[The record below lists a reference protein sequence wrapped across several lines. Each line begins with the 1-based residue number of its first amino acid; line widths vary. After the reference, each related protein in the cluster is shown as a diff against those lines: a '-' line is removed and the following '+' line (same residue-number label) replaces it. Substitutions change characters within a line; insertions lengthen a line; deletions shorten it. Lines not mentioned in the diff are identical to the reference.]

1 MILLAAAQQTTSHGP
16 SWWVPLL
23 AIAGAIL
30 TAVVA
35 GALVWYQAR
44 GDRRRSLY
52 SSAYK
57 AAMSWAEMVYRVRR
71 RCEGQEQE
79 LVARFHDAQED
90 ISYHEGWLS
99 TESAALGRSYCKF
112 VAAVRAA
119 ASPLIQAAW
128 KEPVRPLVEHTRD
141 GDGHPDVRAV
151 RDAFMLDVREHLSI
165 WPWVRRRVDERNPE
179 ASAQQATE
187 QDRRPVTQAQG
198 GSADEA

>member
-1 MILLAAAQQTTSHGP
+1 MVIFAAAQQSTSHGP
-16 SWWVPLL
+16 SWWVPLA

-44 GDRRRSLY
+44 GDRRRGLY
-52 SSAYK
+52 SNAYK
-57 AAMSWAEMVYRVRR
+57 AAMSWVEMVYRVRR

-79 LVARFHDAQED
+79 LLGRFHDAQEE

-112 VAAVRAA
+112 VAAVREA

-128 KEPVRPLVEHTRD
+128 KEPVRPLVEHTREA
-141 GDGHPDVRAV
+141 DGHPDVRAS
-151 RDAFMLDVREHLSI
+151 RDAFLLDVREHLSI
-165 WPWVRRRVDERNPE
+165 WPWVRRRLDKRNPE
-179 ASAQQATE
+179 PSARQASEQGRQQAT
-187 QDRRPVTQAQG
+187 RAQG
-198 GSADEA
+198 GSTNEA